1 MGVGGMVLTFGG
13 VSRYGTW
20 VFTFKDYNTATQ
32 ISGETK
38 EVLVSLVVSITGND
52 TFLGKIN
59 IIQVINQK

>member
-20 VFTFKDYNTATQ
+20 VFNFKDYNTAIQ

-38 EVLVSLVVSITGND
+38 EV
-52 TFLGKIN
+52 
-59 IIQVINQK
+59 